1 MDEQADSDVRRAFA
15 AVGGTM
21 TGYLSF
27 PPSGPADGPACQQRA
42 FGQSAAELEGPSS
55 PFPLLAAALPG
66 SEWAVP
72 GPAGPVAEMK
82 GPAAAANVAAHK
94 SGSHEGG
101 PHESGLAAMFRALHG
116 VPAPAAAG
124 QNDIAG
130 LGDLFR
136 RL

>member
-1 MDEQADSDVRRAFA
+1 VDEQADSDVRRAFA

-27 PPSGPADGPACQQRA
+27 PPSGPAGGPA
-42 FGQSAAELEGPSS
+42 FGQWTSKPGDPPS